1 MLRVQFRLWCRLHR
15 RVSAVLM
22 RQETGRNASSRP
34 QTVQSVLRLL
44 WNRLTSQI
52 TAEGGGD
59 GGDGGGGGGD
69 GGSDGGSGGDG
80 GGGGVAVIRI
90 PHRPKLYHVVM

>member
-44 WNRLTSQI
+44 WNRLTSQT
-52 TAEGGGD
+52 TAEGR
-59 GGDGGGGGGD
+59 GDGGGEGGGA
-69 GGSDGGSGGDG
+69 GGSDGGGGSGGD

-90 PHRPKLYHVVM
+90 PHRPKLYHVAM